1 MTENCVVIDKDL
13 MPDGENISMPTRER
27 LSPWNTLADYN
38 IQNGTTLYAGWRYPK
53 TIFLRINYWRSIS
66 LDFNVSD
73 TVENLKNHIY
83 AKEKIIPEQQRLI
96 FAGKVLDNS
105 QRFLTEYGI
114 KKNDTLHLVHCV
126 EGTMEIGINLLRRRF
141 ISLQVKALDT
151 INTVKRLVQEKEGIS
166 SDQHCLKLNFG
177 CKLLEDDKIISDYE
191 IIDGSILSLELYSP
205 QVSGMYMI
213 VKLIDKGI
221 SLVLQVNPF
230 EKIENVKERIYRSDG
245 IYPSEQTLMLADTV
259 LENGR
264 DLASCKIQ
272 NDTTLHL
279 TACYLGPMQQFVTTL
294 TGKTINMHNKTVY
307 TIELVKK
314 HICHY
319 EGIPPHQQRLIFAGK
334 QLEDGRTS
342 SDYNIQKESTFHL
355 VLHRRYAD
363 MQIFVK
369 TLTGKT
375 ITLEVHPTDTIDNVK
390 EKIRDKE
397 GIPPEQQRLI
407 YAGLQLKDF
416 RTLSDYNIQ
425 KESILHLV
433 LHLRGG
439 MQIFVKTLTGKTITL
454 EVQPTVTIDI
464 VKEKIRDKEGI
475 PPDQQRLIFAGLQ
488 LEDFRTLSDYNIQKE
503 STLHVVLRLGGL
515 RIKIKIIIGKIVTI
529 FPDVSDTIQN
539 VKSIIQEQFGICHD
553 KYSLTYGDKKLE
565 DEKTLPDYNVQR
577 DDTLHILF
585 HNGTGMEISVRP
597 LSGKTFFLYLPSPCT
612 IEQVKIQIQE
622 QEKILE
628 EKQIIVLARGELE
641 NDYTFNPDGSDNPLN
656 ILVIDEGVMHVQI
669 TLEYGRSF
677 FIKLNTTDSA
687 DVLREKIQREIY
699 RFHDKIY
706 CSILMVR
713 DLVIENS

>member
-1 MTENCVVIDKDL
+1 M
-13 MPDGENISMPTRER
+13 
-27 LSPWNTLADYN
+27 
-38 IQNGTTLYAGWRYPK
+38 
-53 TIFLRINYWRSIS
+53 
-66 LDFNVSD
+66 
-73 TVENLKNHIY
+73 
-83 AKEKIIPEQQRLI
+83 EKIIPEQQRLI

-166 SDQHCLKLNFG
+166 SDQHCLTLNFE

-230 EKIENVKERIYRSDG
+230 EKIENVKERIYRIDG

-264 DLASCKIQ
+264 DLASYKIQ
-272 NDTTLHL
+272 SDTTLHL
-279 TACYLGPMQQFVTTL
+279 TACYLGLMQQFVTTL

-307 TIELVKK
+307 TIEVVKK

-334 QLEDGRTS
+334 QLEDGRTL
-342 SDYNIQKESTFHL
+342 SDYNIQEGSTFHL
-355 VLHRRYAD
+355 VL
-363 MQIFVK
+363 
-369 TLTGKT
+369 
-375 ITLEVHPTDTIDNVK
+375 
-390 EKIRDKE
+390 
-397 GIPPEQQRLI
+397 RLM
-407 YAGLQLKDF
+407 
-416 RTLSDYNIQ
+416 
-425 KESILHLV
+425 
-433 LHLRGG
+433 GG
-439 MQIFVKTLTGKTITL
+439 MQIFVKTLTGKIITL
-454 EVQPTVTIDI
+454 EVQPTDTIDI

-488 LEDFRTLSDYNIQKE
+488 LEDFRTLSDYNIPKE
-503 STLHVVLRLGGL
+503 STLHLVLRLGGL

-539 VKSIIQEQFGICHD
+539 VKSIIRERFGICHD

-565 DEKTLPDYNVQR
+565 DEKTLPDYKIQR

-597 LSGKTFFLYLPSPCT
+597 LSGKRFFQNIYHHH
-612 IEQVKIQIQE
+612 
-622 QEKILE
+622 
-628 EKQIIVLARGELE
+628 VL
-641 NDYTFNPDGSDNPLN
+641 
-656 ILVIDEGVMHVQI
+656 
-669 TLEYGRSF
+669 
-677 FIKLNTTDSA
+677 
-687 DVLREKIQREIY
+687 
-699 RFHDKIY
+699 
-706 CSILMVR
+706 
-713 DLVIENS
+713 